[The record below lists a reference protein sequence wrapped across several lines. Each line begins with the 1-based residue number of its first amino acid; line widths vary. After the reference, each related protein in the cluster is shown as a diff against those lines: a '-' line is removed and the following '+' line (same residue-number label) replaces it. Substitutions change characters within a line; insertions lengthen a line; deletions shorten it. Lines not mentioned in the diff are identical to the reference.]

1 MKRLLII
8 LCLVLLSV
16 HSYSQEVVTGP
27 FLIRGDIYYHQDTN
41 ELVTGIVEKSS
52 DSGLLQ
58 SRANYRD
65 GKREGFFERFHE
77 NGQLWT
83 RGNYTDGEREGLY
96 EEFDRNGNLTQTGTW
111 ENGELVETNLDP

>member
-41 ELVTGIVEKSS
+41 ELVTGIVETFRDNGS
-52 DSGLLQ
+52 LE
-58 SRANYRD
+58 SRRHYID
-65 GKREGFFERFHE
+65 GELEDLYEEFHE
-77 NGQLWT
+77 NG
-83 RGNYTDGEREGLY
+83 
-96 EEFDRNGNLTQTGTW
+96 
-111 ENGELVETNLDP
+111 